1 MIVAAVGESDRSEQV
16 VAEADALADA
26 FDEETHVVH
35 VLSPMEARKIERNAT
50 ESSTIELDDEPDDE
64 PDDGEEAAREIAA
77 AATVGSGATP
87 VGLVGKASERII
99 AYADEHDARYIVVG
113 KRKRSPTGKAVFGS
127 VTQSVL
133 LNADQPV
140 LSVM

>member
-35 VLSPMEARKIERNAT
+35 VLSPMEARKIEQDAT
-50 ESSTIELDDEPDDE
+50 ESSTMEFDDE

-77 AATVGSGATP
+77 AATVGSDATP
-87 VGLVGKASERII
+87 VGLVGKASEQII
-99 AYADEHDARYIVVG
+99 GYADEHDARYIVVG

>member
-35 VLSPMEARKIERNAT
+35 VLSPMEAGKIEQDAAT
-50 ESSTIELDDEPDDE
+50 ETTTTQE
-64 PDDGEEAAREIAA
+64 PDDGREAARETAA
-77 AATVGSGATP
+77 AATVGDDATT

-99 AYADEHDARYIVVG
+99 EYADEHDARYIVVG